1 MGGRRGPPLREG
13 KAEMEKVA
21 VVLYV
26 NEGRRNGQSLSLETA
41 TVAELMSVLEQAA
54 RLTIAKSPVKA
65 RAMLNRLAKSAG
77 RRAAVPVGEEG

>member
-1 MGGRRGPPLREG
+1 
-13 KAEMEKVA
+13 MELVS
-21 VVLYV
+21 VVLYLH
-26 NEGRRNGQSLSLETA
+26 EGRRRGQSRSLETA